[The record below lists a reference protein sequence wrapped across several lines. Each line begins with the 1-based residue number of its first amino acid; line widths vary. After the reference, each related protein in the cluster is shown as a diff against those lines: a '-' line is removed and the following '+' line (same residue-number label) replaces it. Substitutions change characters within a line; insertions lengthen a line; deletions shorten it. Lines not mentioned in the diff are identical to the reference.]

1 MNTINITKSS
11 PKQDWEITHSEVTMK
26 AMELNSPVLY
36 NCIQMHRYGD
46 VTWEQAMQ
54 MAALVLSAHNKEIM
68 KQLIEM
74 KSQQI
79 PVAFIEK

>member
-1 MNTINITKSS
+1 
-11 PKQDWEITHSEVTMK
+11 
-26 AMELNSPVLY
+26 
-36 NCIQMHRYGD
+36 
-46 VTWEQAMQ
+46 MQ